1 MHPLTA
7 TAPLLLLLQAQ
18 AILKALPSLVDIAVP
33 AGTELT
39 VCGDTHGQ

>member
-7 TAPLLLLLQAQ
+7 TAPLLLLLQSQ